1 MNVNGLIDCL
11 EFVVESQ
18 KLRELGLT
26 EEEIEGYFEFEWDL
40 GTDLITSMLKRGTN
54 VKHQG

>member
-54 VKHQG
+54 VKH